1 MSTYR
6 EDISSRVRQAQYEEE
21 KAKQGFILDILI
33 QENSVG
39 RWVWKSGDLKQNF
52 TIPWEIQATNTNP
65 DNFLW
70 EQGKTSVLVV
80 LPGLY
85 EVHMA
90 FFSKKK
96 PIVQLLVNGE
106 VVLNVVSQPNYL
118 TTSGHKTSL
127 SKHNFNVTGLSVN
140 DFLALPSKCRVSL
153 SFQGEDTAE
162 GFFELRKL

>member
-1 MSTYR
+1 L
-6 EDISSRVRQAQYEEE
+6 QA
-21 KAKQGFILDILI
+21 
-33 QENSVG
+33 S
-39 RWVWKSGDLKQNF
+39 
-52 TIPWEIQATNTNP
+52 NTNP

-106 VVLNVVSQPNYL
+106 VVLNAVSQPNYL
-118 TTSGHKTSL
+118 TTSGFKTSL
-127 SKHNFNVTGLSVN
+127 SKHNCNVTGLCVN
-140 DFLALPSKCRVSL
+140 DFLALPSKCRVS
-153 SFQGEDTAE
+153 FTYQGEASAE
-162 GFFELRKL
+162 GFFDLRKL